1 MSLSRSVSSDQ
12 EDRQEGKQNHNNMLL
27 DQNLLTDENH
37 ETSRQDDVSHVQQ

>member
-1 MSLSRSVSSDQ
+1 VSSDQ

-37 ETSRQDDVSHVQQ
+37 ETSRQDDVYHVQQ